1 MPHFD
6 ILTMLTAGRCR
17 TALATAPT
25 WGLQEF
31 FKVVVVADT
40 ERQLRS
46 SAYIVSQKALVEV
59 GGELPDEAMHGPS
72 MLQVRGMNLSPCSFQ

>member
-1 MPHFD
+1 LVPH
-6 ILTMLTAGRCR
+6 RCGG

-25 WGLQEF
+25 CDLQEF

-46 SAYIVSQKALVEV
+46 SAYIVSQQALVKV
-59 GGELPDEAMHGPS
+59 GGDLPDEAMHRPS
-72 MLQVRGMNLSPCSFQ
+72 LLQVRTMGVYPCSF